1 MAQHPTFI
9 FNGNPT
15 HSWIKRGTLHDH
27 ANRCDFYNI
36 QQLIVIVKM
45 ASSHY
50 RITSLDLPTCQ
61 RGEIQKNEQNI
72 KSNDFQILDK
82 GQYRAVITNT
92 KEANYIKPTIA
103 VEAFTGCSA
112 GKRPSLGGGS

>member
-36 QQLIVIVKM
+36 QQLTVIVKM

-72 KSNDFQILDK
+72 KSNDFQM
-82 GQYRAVITNT
+82 
-92 KEANYIKPTIA
+92 KE
-103 VEAFTGCSA
+103 
-112 GKRPSLGGGS
+112 